1 MKKLTA
7 IAIVILICVFA
18 SLAWA
23 SDEQENT
30 GCDAISKIAGSIMSQ
45 RQMVDDILEM
55 LKVQSEITDSEIVKS
70 IVIRAYQ
77 KPRYSGSKY
86 RERAIKAFKTEIYLE
101 CYHSINGG

>member
-1 MKKLTA
+1 MT
-7 IAIVILICVFA
+7 ILIFICVLA
-18 SLAWA
+18 SLACA
-23 SDEQENT
+23 IGEQENT
-30 GCDAISKIAGSIMSQ
+30 GCDALSKIAGSIMSQ
-45 RQMVDDILEM
+45 RQMADDILEI

-70 IVIRAYQ
+70 IVIRAYS